1 MRVVNRIV
9 NILVLVFAIAAVVF
23 SYLLFNKREKLVSG
37 WEQMAQTINQTAKN
51 LDAKSGTKLAVELSS
66 EKLNHKQ
73 FNKTDLSELEKALPK
88 LPEGAKKIIA
98 QRDALAEALNQVGKY
113 AEINDVK
120 TADLEKL
127 DTSAAK
133 QQQIVS
139 GAKRTADRN
148 AGIFN
153 DYVRISGSAG
163 ANTSVGEL
171 KKNPTEVARKFT
183 NAVNAMKNRINVY
196 NQNFAQIA
204 RTVGAPAPQLGG
216 NNYADALKKLQQGVN
231 KMRDDLNKTRR
242 ELAQVK
248 RERDQKIN
256 EGKNKDKRI
265 NDLNATIRQKDAE
278 IKKLSLLLNPDGGL
292 PPSDMELYSKI
303 QGKVEQVNSRWGFV
317 VLNLGAKIPVVKKFK
332 KESKVLYMDLL
343 PGYTITVAR
352 NLATDKPQFIAKV
365 VVTQVGDNYAVANI
379 DKASIPSEELSVQP
393 DDAVYFTTEDTAANL
408 KIKEA
413 RAKAAEKK

>member
-37 WEQMAQTINQTAKN
+37 WEQMTQTISQTAKN
-51 LDAKSGTKLAVELSS
+51 LDAKSGTNLAVELNG
-66 EKLNHKQ
+66 EKLNHKN
-73 FNKTDLSELEKALPK
+73 FNQKDLSELEKALPK

-113 AEINDVK
+113 AEINNVK

-148 AGIFN
+148 ASIFK

-163 ANTSVGEL
+163 AATSVGEL
-171 KKNPTEVARKFT
+171 KKSPTEVARKFT

-216 NNYADALKKLQQGVN
+216 NNYADALKKLQQDVN

-265 NDLNATIRQKDAE
+265 NDLNATIRKKDAE
-278 IKKLSLLLNPDGGL
+278 IKKLALLLNPDGGL

-303 QGKVEQVNSRWGFV
+303 QGKVEKVNDRWGFV

-343 PGYTITVAR
+343 PGYTLTVAR
-352 NLATDKPQFIAKV
+352 NLTTNKPQFIAKI

-379 DKASIPSEELSVQP
+379 DKASIPSEELRVQP
-393 DDAVYFTTEDTAANL
+393 GDAVYFTTEDTAANL
-408 KIKEA
+408 KIKDE

>member
-51 LDAKSGTKLAVELSS
+51 LDAKSGTKLAVELDT

-98 QRDALAEALNQVGKY
+98 QRDALAAALNQVGKY
-113 AEINDVK
+113 AEVNNVK
-120 TADLEKL
+120 TDDLEKL

-163 ANTSVGEL
+163 ASTSVGEL

-196 NQNFAQIA
+196 NQNFQQIA
-204 RTVGAPAPQLGG
+204 RT
-216 NNYADALKKLQQGVN
+216 DRK
-231 KMRDDLNKTRR
+231 
-242 ELAQVK
+242 
-248 RERDQKIN
+248 
-256 EGKNKDKRI
+256 
-265 NDLNATIRQKDAE
+265 
-278 IKKLSLLLNPDGGL
+278 S
-292 PPSDMELYSKI
+292 
-303 QGKVEQVNSRWGFV
+303 V
-317 VLNLGAKIPVVKKFK
+317 V
-332 KESKVLYMDLL
+332 
-343 PGYTITVAR
+343 
-352 NLATDKPQFIAKV
+352 
-365 VVTQVGDNYAVANI
+365 
-379 DKASIPSEELSVQP
+379 
-393 DDAVYFTTEDTAANL
+393 
-408 KIKEA
+408 
-413 RAKAAEKK
+413 

>member
-66 EKLNHKQ
+66 GKLNHKQ

-393 DDAVYFTTEDTAANL
+393 GDAVYFTTEDTAANL

>member
-37 WEQMAQTINQTAKN
+37 WEQMTQTISQTAKN
-51 LDAKSGTKLAVELSS
+51 LDAKSGTNLAVELNG
-66 EKLNHKQ
+66 EKLNHKN
-73 FNKTDLSELEKALPK
+73 FNQKDLSELEKALPK

-113 AEINDVK
+113 AEINNVK

-148 AGIFN
+148 ASIFK

-163 ANTSVGEL
+163 AATSVGEL
-171 KKNPTEVARKFT
+171 KKSPTEVARKFT

-265 NDLNATIRQKDAE
+265 NDLNATIRKKDAE
-278 IKKLSLLLNPDGGL
+278 IKKLALLLNPDGGL

-303 QGKVEQVNSRWGFV
+303 QGKVEKVNDRWGFV

-343 PGYTITVAR
+343 PGYTLTVAR
-352 NLATDKPQFIAKV
+352 NLTTNKPQFIAKI

-379 DKASIPSEELSVQP
+379 DKASIPSEELRVQP
-393 DDAVYFTTEDTAANL
+393 GDAVYFTTEDTAANL
-408 KIKEA
+408 KIKDE

>member
-216 NNYADALKKLQQGVN
+216 NNYADALKNLQQGVN

-393 DDAVYFTTEDTAANL
+393 GDAVYFTTEDTAANL

>member
-37 WEQMAQTINQTAKN
+37 WEQMAQTINQTARN
-51 LDAKSGTKLAVELSS
+51 LDAKSGTKLAAELDT

-98 QRDALAEALNQVGKY
+98 QRDALAEALNKVGQY

-133 QQQIVS
+133 QQQIIS

-148 AGIFN
+148 AQIFN

-163 ANTSVGEL
+163 AGTSVGEL
-171 KKNPTEVARKFT
+171 KRNPTEVARKFT

-216 NNYADALKKLQQGVN
+216 NKYADALKKLQQGVN

-256 EGKNKDKRI
+256 EGKSKDKRI
-265 NDLNATIRQKDAE
+265 SDLNATIRKKDAE
-278 IKKLSLLLNPDGGL
+278 IRKLSLLLNPDGGL

-303 QGKVEQVNSRWGFV
+303 QGKVEQVNDRWGFV

-352 NLATDKPQFIAKV
+352 NLASDKPQFIAKV

-379 DKASIPSEELSVQP
+379 DKASIPSEEVSVQP
-393 DDAVYFTTEDTAANL
+393 GDAVYFTTEDTAANL

>member
-379 DKASIPSEELSVQP
+379 DKGSIPSEELSVQP
-393 DDAVYFTTEDTAANL
+393 GDAVYFTTEDTAANL

>member
-51 LDAKSGTKLAVELSS
+51 LDAKSGIKLAVELSS

-393 DDAVYFTTEDTAANL
+393 GDAVYFTTEDTAANL

>member
-51 LDAKSGTKLAVELSS
+51 LDAKSGTKLAVELDT

-98 QRDALAEALNQVGKY
+98 QRDALAAALNQVGKY
-113 AEINDVK
+113 AEVNNVK
-120 TADLEKL
+120 TDDLEKL

-163 ANTSVGEL
+163 ASTSVGEL

-196 NQNFAQIA
+196 NQNFQQIA

-231 KMRDDLNKTRR
+231 KMRDDLNKSRR

-256 EGKNKDKRI
+256 ESKNKDKRI
-265 NDLNATIRQKDAE
+265 SELNATIQKKDAE

-303 QGKVEQVNSRWGFV
+303 QGKVEQVNGRWGFV
-317 VLNLGAKIPVVKKFK
+317 VLNLGAKIPVVKQFK

-343 PGYTITVAR
+343 PGYTLTVAR
-352 NLATDKPQFIAKV
+352 NLATDKPQFIAKI

-379 DKASIPSEELSVQP
+379 DKASIPSAELSVQP
-393 DDAVYFTTEDTAANL
+393 GDAVYFTTEDTAANL

-413 RAKAAEKK
+413 RMKSAEKK

>member
-248 RERDQKIN
+248 RERDQKVN

-393 DDAVYFTTEDTAANL
+393 GDAVYFTTEDTAANL

>member
-393 DDAVYFTTEDTAANL
+393 GDAVYFTTEDTAANL

>member
-9 NILVLVFAIAAVVF
+9 NILVLVIAIAAVVF

-292 PPSDMELYSKI
+292 PPSDMEHYSKN

-393 DDAVYFTTEDTAANL
+393 GDAVYFTTEDTAANL

>member
-73 FNKTDLSELEKALPK
+73 FNKTDLSELEKVLPK

-393 DDAVYFTTEDTAANL
+393 GDAVYFTTEDTAANL

>member
-265 NDLNATIRQKDAE
+265 NDLNATIRQKDVE

-393 DDAVYFTTEDTAANL
+393 GDAVYFTTEDTAANL